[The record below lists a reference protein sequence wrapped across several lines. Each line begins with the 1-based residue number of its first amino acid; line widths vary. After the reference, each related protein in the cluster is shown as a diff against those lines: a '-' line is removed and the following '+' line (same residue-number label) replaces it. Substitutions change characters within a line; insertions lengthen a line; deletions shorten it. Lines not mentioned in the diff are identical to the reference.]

1 MTSSKNKLVVISGCS
16 SGGKSTLLSELSS
29 QGYTVVEEVGRKLVK
44 EQLAANSG
52 ITPWGQPQLFCKL
65 LVDKSIEAYHQAE
78 EIKVAKNKIIF
89 FDRSFLEGI
98 SYFQTLKIH
107 DYDPI
112 VDELR
117 YYPTIFMTP
126 PWKEIFVQDEER
138 KHTFED
144 AINEYDRLMLM
155 YPKYG
160 YKISVIPK
168 STVNERVEFLL
179 SSISENKNDS
189 D

>member
-1 MTSSKNKLVVISGCS
+1 MTPNKLIVISGCS
-16 SGGKSTLLSELSS
+16 SGGKSTLLSELSN
-29 QGYTVVEEVGRKLVK
+29 QGYAVFEEVGRTLVK

-52 ITPWGQPQLFCKL
+52 ITPWEQPQLFCKL
-65 LVDKSIEAYHQAE
+65 LIDRSIAVYTQAK
-78 EIKVAKNKIIF
+78 EIKITKNKTIF

-107 DYDPI
+107 DYDHI
-112 VDELR
+112 VNELR

-126 PWKEIFVQDEER
+126 PWEEIFIQDEER

-144 AINEYDRLMLM
+144 AVNEYDRLIFM

-160 YKISVIPK
+160 YEISVIPK
-168 STVNERVEFLL
+168 APVKERVEFLL
-179 SSISENKNDS
+179 SSISEK
-189 D
+189 